1 MSYVFSAQKRRH
13 SLYFKRIIHNIH
25 KELLWQN
32 LIHLRLGKLF
42 KNEKFVLDFD
52 YLSYIEIDK
61 FDSLYK
67 NIKEETILN

>member
-1 MSYVFSAQKRRH
+1 
-13 SLYFKRIIHNIH
+13 
-25 KELLWQN
+25 
-32 LIHLRLGKLF
+32 IHLRLGKLF